1 MHGLAR
7 TLSLCFAAGAFGALV
22 QSLGLVAAGEAGIHH
37 ALEVSLA
44 PALTREFLYRR
55 IVWGGLWGGLLALP
69 VGGNRWIR
77 RGVLIG
83 MVPAAVQ
90 LLVFFPYVTGQGFF
104 GLELGWATPLVV
116 VFWNAFWGVLA
127 SGWYRFAR

>member
-22 QSLGLVAAGEAGIHH
+22 QSLGLVAAGEAGFHR

-44 PALTREFLYRR
+44 PALTRGFLYRR
-55 IVWGGLWGGLLALP
+55 IVWGGLWGALLALP

-77 RGVLIG
+77 HGVLIG

-90 LLVFFPYVTGQGFF
+90 LLVFFPYVTRQGFL

-116 VFWNAFWGVLA
+116 VFWNAAWGVLA
-127 SGWYRFAR
+127 SGWYRFTR